1 MDGVDPEVSMEGTTL
16 NSALGQEA
24 LVQEAAALEQAVDP
38 AIHNEEVEMQ
48 LDPELHQLGEEDNR
62 EDPSFYDPSVEQAG
76 PSAYIL
82 GSDIDNGPSAHIT
95 HSINDMA
102 APTPLATVTE
112 EQHAA
117 AIMVEHEHD
126 KYHNNMNDEEDED
139 QDNKRRRVQR
149 ACDACRR
156 KKIRCDGAAAG
167 KRNVT
172 CSNCIE
178 SKVACTY
185 VEAAKRRGP
194 PPGYTEA
201 LEWKISR
208 FEDLLARV
216 QPDLDLQR
224 EVGPQINRDEFHMPT
239 FKQQLN
245 NLGIDSQH
253 VNGRARSAKATNA
266 SSERST
272 TRKGKN
278 PPMNLTN
285 RSTATTLANALD
297 PPGFPAHSQAE
308 VDAVLGLLGQ
318 GSHEDPRLA
327 AENRLRKIFTSN
339 VISDDG
345 RLLMSRPESPN
356 SHAAEHTTDNRARS
370 QSIND
375 PAQSVMSSAG
385 GIGNEDPSNNNSS
398 SANLQAKIKQ
408 ADAVEAQENEDF
420 HLGAMQSNL
429 TEEGYRFHGK
439 SCTHPTALPD
449 A

>member
-1 MDGVDPEVSMEGTTL
+1 MDSVDPEVSMEGTTL

-24 LVQEAAALEQAVDP
+24 TALEQAVDP
-38 AIHNEEVEMQ
+38 ALQNEESEMH

-76 PSAYIL
+76 PSSYIL

-95 HSINDMA
+95 HNINDMA

-112 EQHAA
+112 EHAV
-117 AIMVEHEHD
+117 MVENEHE
-126 KYHNNMNDEEDED
+126 KYHNNMNEEEDED

-208 FEDLLARV
+208 FEDLLTRV
-216 QPDLDLQR
+216 QPDLDLTR
-224 EVGPQINRDEFHMPT
+224 EVGPPINRDEFHMNT

-245 NLGIDSQH
+245 SLGIDSQH
-253 VNGRARSAKATNA
+253 VNGRARSVKATNP

-272 TRKGKN
+272 GRKGKN

-285 RSTATTLANALD
+285 RSTTLASALD
-297 PPGFPAHSQAE
+297 PTPSFPAHSQAE
-308 VDAVLGLLGQ
+308 VDAVMGLLGQ
-318 GSHEDPRLA
+318 GAHEDPRLA

-345 RLLMSRPESPN
+345 RLLMSRPESPS
-356 SHAAEHTTDNRARS
+356 SHAAEHTADNRARS
-370 QSIND
+370 QSIID
-375 PAQSVMSSAG
+375 PGQPTVSSVGG
-385 GIGNEDPSNNNSS
+385 GIGNEDSSNNG
-398 SANLQAKIKQ
+398 ANLHAKIKQ
-408 ADAVEAQENEDF
+408 ADAVEAQENEEF
-420 HLGAMQSNL
+420 QLGAIQTNL